1 MAFKHRLWS
10 VFLALAGAL
19 TLSAGAAGKSEA
31 PTEPSRFAVWNPDEN
46 RVSEQGAARI
56 RAYLEKHKSASFL
69 VIYKGKIAFQ
79 YGDIHKKHLIHSMR
93 KPLLSILYGQAL
105 SEGQIALDEPLSGLG
120 LEEPNAAF
128 TESEGRASVEQLL
141 QSRSGV
147 YLPAAAETEAMTKAR
162 PARGSHEPGEQYY
175 YNNWS
180 FNSLGTLFE
189 QRTGTG
195 IFEAF
200 EDQLAKPLGMIDYAG
215 VIGDLEITDEAQAL
229 KDMAGLDGYYSREP
243 ERSRHPAYHF
253 RLSAHDLAL
262 IGQLLVQG
270 GQWNGQTL
278 VDPAWIKRSTQ
289 CASVLNP
296 DIGGG
301 RSLCY
306 GLMWRVIQSDNKT
319 TAFMHTGLGAHM
331 IYVYPSAELVLIHRA
346 DTENPDYVRSGSPQA
361 LIGLTFGAFSAS

>member
-31 PTEPSRFAVWNPDEN
+31 PTEPSRFAVWSPDEN

-147 YLPAAAETEAMTKAR
+147 YLPAAAETEAM
-162 PARGSHEPGEQYY
+162 
-175 YNNWS
+175 
-180 FNSLGTLFE
+180 
-189 QRTGTG
+189 
-195 IFEAF
+195 
-200 EDQLAKPLGMIDYAG
+200 
-215 VIGDLEITDEAQAL
+215 
-229 KDMAGLDGYYSREP
+229 
-243 ERSRHPAYHF
+243 
-253 RLSAHDLAL
+253 
-262 IGQLLVQG
+262 
-270 GQWNGQTL
+270 
-278 VDPAWIKRSTQ
+278 
-289 CASVLNP
+289 
-296 DIGGG
+296 
-301 RSLCY
+301 
-306 GLMWRVIQSDNKT
+306 
-319 TAFMHTGLGAHM
+319 
-331 IYVYPSAELVLIHRA
+331 
-346 DTENPDYVRSGSPQA
+346 
-361 LIGLTFGAFSAS
+361 